1 MSAIESAGRERV
13 VRALR
18 DHEAEIA
25 ENWVRLQIDQGV
37 LVAGIG
43 EHELRGE
50 AEQLVSALL
59 AGLATDEL
67 PAAKLATEHAELRET
82 LADLSLRRARGGA
95 TPTATSLAV
104 LAFKDVVLEILQRS
118 TRNATELFEAAVL
131 LNRVLDAAGVL
142 AFDQY
147 VATREEII
155 SRQSRQLME
164 LSTPVVR
171 LWRRVLA
178 VPLIGT
184 LDTSRTQ
191 VVMESLLQAIRDDEA
206 QVAIIDI
213 TGVAAVDTS
222 VAHHLMQTVAAVRL
236 MGADCVISGIRPA
249 TAQTIAQLGIDLST
263 ILTRATLADALA
275 AALRITGDAPAP
287 AAALGAAS

>member
-37 LVAGIG
+37 LLAGIG

-50 AEQLVSALL
+50 ADQLVAALL
-59 AGLATDEL
+59 SGLTTGL
-67 PAAKLATEHAELRET
+67 PAAGIAGDHAELRRT

-104 LAFKDVVLEILQRS
+104 LALKEVVLEILQRA
-118 TRNATELFEAAVL
+118 TPNATELFETAVL

-171 LWRRVLA
+171 LWRQVLA

-191 VVMESLLQAIRDDEA
+191 VVMESLLQAIKDDEA
-206 QVAIIDI
+206 QVAIVDI

-236 MGADCVISGIRPA
+236 MGADCVISGIRPSI
-249 TAQTIAQLGIDLST
+249 AQTIAQLGVDLST
-263 ILTRATLADALA
+263 ILTRATLADALS
-275 AALRITGDAPAP
+275 AALRITGDASLPT
-287 AAALGAAS
+287 ALQRVS